1 MTDIQSKLANT
12 NQRTEQRRAIY
23 LIYGETIQVAPEL
36 LQTKWRGSRDRNPVD
51 MPSFAD
57 ALNRIGF
64 FYLLNCLMADSRP
77 SMVNGY
83 I

>member
-1 MTDIQSKLANT
+1 MSLVTMVKGSYFIETHENSSSGPGIAPGNS
-12 NQRTEQRRAIY
+12 
-23 LIYGETIQVAPEL
+23 GEAVTATPF
-36 LQTKWRGSRDRNPVD
+36 G

-64 FYLLNCLMADSRP
+64 FYLLNCFMADSRP